1 MKNTWEFEGE
11 VVRMKEYDTS
21 RFTHNL
27 TIRGMYEG
35 NENSANCI
43 VEFGCMVPKTV
54 KARGIKLYGKV
65 SCKGHFETWT
75 HVSQSGNL
83 KQQRSCIV
91 DEIEVEREN
100 IFTFIRR

>member
-11 VVRMKEYDTS
+11 IVRMKEYDTS

-35 NENSANCI
+35 NENSSNCI

-54 KARGIKLYGKV
+54 KA
-65 SCKGHFETWT
+65 T
-75 HVSQSGNL
+75 GNYSARYISDISSSVNL
-83 KQQRSCIV
+83 
-91 DEIEVEREN
+91 ERFNES
-100 IFTFIRR
+100 RW